1 MATEVLDGEVI
12 LPGGETR
19 EAALRRVDALARLMD
34 SAFVIPGVNLRV
46 GLDSLVGLVPGV
58 GDAVTTMVGAYI
70 VYEAR
75 RLGLPKRK
83 IARMIGNVAADTAI
97 GAIPFA
103 GDVFDVFFKANER
116 NLRIIHEHLGTPK
129 RGPREIDG
137 TAVRIEER

>member
-83 IARMIGNVAADTAI
+83 IARMIGNVALDAAL
-97 GAIPFA
+97 GAVPLA
-103 GDVFDVFFKANER
+103 GDMVDVFFKSNTR
-116 NLRIIHEHLGTPK
+116 NLRILREHLEAEAR
-129 RGPREIDG
+129 RGR
-137 TAVRIEER
+137 